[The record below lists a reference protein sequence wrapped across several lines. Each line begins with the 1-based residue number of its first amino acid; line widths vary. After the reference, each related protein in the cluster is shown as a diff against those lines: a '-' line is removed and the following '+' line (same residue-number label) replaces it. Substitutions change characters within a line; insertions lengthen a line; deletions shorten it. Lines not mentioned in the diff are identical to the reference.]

1 MKKIEQVFNT
11 ESIPSN
17 NEHIDKLSD
26 TEALNLMLENQ
37 FECFD
42 VLKKQMKSIKL
53 ASIQILNKLKSNSK
67 SRLFYVGAGTSARI
81 GVQDG
86 AELFPTF
93 GWPLN
98 RVKFI
103 IAGGQESL
111 IKSAE
116 GAEDDLDYAKYL
128 VKLNKLN
135 CADILIC
142 ISASGKTPFTFEVL
156 KLASNIGCLTIS
168 IENNIAGNFSKISDY
183 PIILNTGKEMIAGS
197 TRLKAGTSQKIC
209 LNLMSTFIMT
219 RLGYVQNGLMI
230 NMIPGNDKLR
240 KRQKKI
246 LQILNK
252 NKADRI

>member
-1 MKKIEQVFNT
+1 MKKIEQIFNT

-17 NEHIDKLSD
+17 DEYIDKVD
-26 TEALNLMLENQ
+26 DKKAFNLMLENQ

-42 VLKKQMKSIKL
+42 ILRKEIKSIKL
-53 ASIQILNKLKSNSK
+53 ASIQILNKLKSNPK
-67 SRLFYVGAGTSARI
+67 SRIFYVGAGTSARI

-103 IAGGQESL
+103 IAGGQKSL
-111 IKSAE
+111 IKSSE
-116 GAEDDLDYAKYL
+116 GAEDNIDYAKYL
-128 VKLNKLN
+128 VKLNKVKST
-135 CADILIC
+135 DIVIC
-142 ISASGKTPFTFEVL
+142 ISASGQTPFTFEVL
-156 KLASNIGCLTIS
+156 KLASNIGCLTVS
-168 IENNIAGNFSKISDY
+168 IENNIDGSFSKISDC

-219 RLGYVQNGLMI
+219 RLGYVENGLMI
-230 NMIPGNDKLR
+230 NMIPGNNKLK
-240 KRQKKI
+240 KRQEKI
-246 LQILNK
+246 LKILNK
-252 NKADRI
+252 NQVNKK